1 MRDDRGEFMATG
13 SFAAGDYINH
23 RYQVVQRLGAGAMG
37 TVYLAEDLVRVQR
50 RVALKILKSET
61 LEDTEVWSKG
71 EYEALTRLR
80 HPNLARVHDFGRIS
94 DSNDFY
100 IVSEYIRGQ
109 DLFSATREMDEEELH
124 DVIAQICRALEYIH
138 TQGYVH
144 FDIKPDNILVT
155 RDRSVGSDDSSKVQ
169 WSPDAPKSSDKGS
182 GPPRVKL
189 IDFGLAEQLS
199 GTFDF
204 AIKGTLNYVAPEI
217 IQGRNPDKRA
227 DLFSLGVTLFQI
239 LTAKLPFVGEDGGTV
254 SRERTNWREDV
265 RRQLSSQPD
274 YMVDILVRLLEDQPE
289 RRFASAREII
299 QTLNAGAGRHYQIE
313 TAETQVSYLYCSRLV
328 GRRTELNRLKEE
340 AETIFQAAVYQQ
352 KDGGGKSSGDT
363 SVVSRI
369 LRDESRKRPPLALI
383 SGEIGIGKS
392 RLFEEFAHFLK
403 MREIPVHIGNSYET
417 AHDPYQPFREIIE
430 QMALSNGLESD
441 IFQKHKDAVTRLC
454 PKLRS
459 SDVDEEDE
467 TGFRPDK
474 ERLYFIDS
482 LASFIVEAAGVRP
495 CVINLNNLHWADEAS
510 VELLNHLVKTI
521 ADADSQLP
529 CDLPLMVFA
538 TMRSDESLPEGLRN
552 TLTELREDQRI
563 QEIQLRRFNRAQIAE
578 LMHHMLSVEEI
589 PRGFLDRLEERTSG
603 NPLFIVEILKVLQE
617 EGIIARDGD
626 SWKIRQGT
634 DLVRVEMPQGI
645 EAILL
650 RRVKVLEAPR
660 RAILQWMAVYDK
672 PVSIR
677 LLGRMPGVAETGL
690 RRSLSELENRGM
702 VMKVIDGGKPLF
714 TISQPKLREIVYE
727 DLTDVRRR
735 ELHGDLAEALVHEYE
750 GHEDEIL
757 EDLANH
763 YQLSDRA
770 GKALEYTIRAGDALR
785 KIFGHK
791 RAIDHYR
798 HALRQIEGAKEH
810 VRTWFE
816 LHEKIGDIAT
826 TAGDYETAQQ
836 SYELLL
842 DLEDSGELELRD
854 RARVLRKKGKLEEIQ
869 GEYAKALRGYKE
881 ASDLLSDA
889 ESDEDRSERV
899 RVHSCLA
906 WINVCLGQYEK
917 AMKISADA
925 LRFAEGLDEQ
935 SEHAMIFTTIGSA
948 NFFRGQLEAAIE
960 FHTRALEIRERLENA
975 PEIIIS
981 LNNLG
986 EAYMASGEYME
997 ALKHFNQACS
1007 AAEEVGD
1014 AFGRAMAQ
1022 HRLAEVHLRL
1032 GENEQS
1038 EQFLRDSLKLS
1049 RDYRMR
1055 FLTTRNHLLRGRLNK
1070 ELDQLSK
1077 AEGDLFRALGVF
1089 ARQGSRLNV
1098 AECLLEIAEIHSVR
1112 GDYEQ
1117 ALNLIQEAIGNAV
1130 ALNVAGLEARARLL
1144 GVRIERE
1151 AGAAEPAELL
1161 DKLKLI
1167 GRILEGTSNTE
1178 LLAAV
1183 QLEYAEIHVQGR
1195 NLDEARSCYRAA
1207 EDHLREIVERLP
1219 HRYRENYLSLH
1230 HVSGGGAV
1238 DGMVAVREVASEP
1251 EMHGELTS
1259 EHPKTQV
1266 VRKTDEGT
1274 RWLPPQ
1280 ERKLLRIATL
1290 LQDLGGEGNVRTLLP
1305 KVLNCMIQDTGSESG
1320 CLLMRKGDEV
1330 RVLGAFTKRGEPI
1343 KSPADIICLEA
1354 LELAWDSSE
1363 PILAPRVV
1371 DDPRIGK
1378 YEALYRSSVTSLAV
1392 LPMRIDSNQKAAV
1405 YLTNPQPD
1413 QLTVPLGG
1421 PVMLAYQNL
1430 VMLLVPQVIQAQRA
1444 STVR

>member
-1 MRDDRGEFMATG
+1 M
-13 SFAAGDYINH
+13 
-23 RYQVVQRLGAGAMG
+23 
-37 TVYLAEDLVRVQR
+37 YLAEDLVRIHR

-80 HPNLARVHDFGRIS
+80 HPNLARVYDFGRIRDS
-94 DSNDFY
+94 DDFY

-109 DLFSATREMDEEELH
+109 DLFTATREISEEELH

-155 RDRSVGSDDSSKVQ
+155 RDRSIGSDDSSKVQ
-169 WSPDAPKSSDKGS
+169 WNADAPKSSENGS

-227 DLFSLGVTLFQI
+227 DLYSLGVTLFQI
-239 LTAKLPFVGEDGGTV
+239 LTGKLPFVGDDGGTV

-265 RRQLSSQPD
+265 RQQVRSQPD
-274 YMVDILVRLLEDQPE
+274 YMVEILLRLLEDQPE
-289 RRFASAREII
+289 RRFSSAREII
-299 QTLNAGAGRHYQIE
+299 QALNAGAGRHYQIE

-328 GRRTELNRLKEE
+328 GRRTELNKLKEE
-340 AETIFQAAVYQQ
+340 AETIFQAPLQRI
-352 KDGGGKSSGDT
+352 KNGNRGRGDT
-363 SVVSRI
+363 SVVSRL
-369 LRDESRKRPPLALI
+369 LRDERRRRPPLFLI

-403 MREIPVHIGNSYET
+403 MREIPVHVGNSYET

-430 QMALSNGLESD
+430 QLALSVGLESD
-441 IFQKHKDAVTRLC
+441 VFKKHAAAVARLC

-459 SDVDEEDE
+459 SGTPVEDE

-482 LASFIVEAAGVRP
+482 LAGFIVEAAAARP
-495 CVINLNNLHWADEAS
+495 CVINLNNLHWVDDAS
-510 VELLNHLVKTI
+510 AELLAHLVKAVWN
-521 ADADSQLP
+521 ADAQLP
-529 CDLPLMVFA
+529 CELPLMLLA
-538 TMRSDESLPEGLRN
+538 TMRSDETLPEGLRE
-552 TLTELREDQRI
+552 TLNELREEQRT

-634 DLVRVEMPQGI
+634 DLARVEMPQGI

-650 RRVKVLEAPR
+650 RRVKVLETGR
-660 RAILQWMAVYDK
+660 RSILQWMAVYDK
-672 PVSIR
+672 PMLIKLIDR
-677 LLGRMPGVAETGL
+677 LPNVETTGL
-690 RRSLSELENRGM
+690 RRALSELENRGM

-727 DLTDVRRR
+727 DLSEARRR
-735 ELHGDLAEALVHEYE
+735 ELHGDLAEALSAEYA
-750 GHEDEIL
+750 GHDDEIL

-763 YQLSDRA
+763 YQNSDRP
-770 GKALEYTIRAGDALR
+770 GKALEYTIRAGDSLR
-785 KIFGHK
+785 KIFAHK

-798 HALRQIEGAKEH
+798 HALRQIEGSKEH
-810 VRTWFE
+810 FRTWFE
-816 LHEKIGDIAT
+816 THEKIGDIAT
-826 TAGDYETAQQ
+826 ISGDYESALT

-842 DLEDSGELELRD
+842 DCDNTDGLELRD

-869 GEYAKALRGYKE
+869 GDYAKALRGYKE
-881 ASDLLSDA
+881 ATEFLRDA

-899 RVHSCLA
+899 RVHSSLA
-906 WINVCLGQYEK
+906 WVHVCLGQYEK

-935 SEHAMIFTTIGSA
+935 SEHAMIFSTIGSA
-948 NFFRGQLEAAIE
+948 NFFKGQLEPAIE

-1007 AAEEVGD
+1007 AAEEIGD
-1014 AFGRAMAQ
+1014 AFGRAMAL

-1032 GENEQS
+1032 GDNE
-1038 EQFLRDSLKLS
+1038 EADRFMRDSLKLS

-1055 FLTTRNHLLRGRLNK
+1055 FLTTRNHLLRGRLHKNQ
-1070 ELDQLSK
+1070 DQLSK

-1098 AECLLEIAEIHSVR
+1098 AECLLEVAEIHALR
-1112 GDYEQ
+1112 GDYDQ

-1130 ALNVAGLEARARLL
+1130 ALNVAVLEARARLL

-1151 AGAAEPAELL
+1151 AGTADPDELL
-1161 DKLKLI
+1161 NKLRMV
-1167 GRILEGTSNTE
+1167 GRILEGTKNVE

-1183 QLEYAEIHVQGR
+1183 ELEYAEIHVQGR
-1195 NLDEARSCYRAA
+1195 NLEEARASYRAA
-1207 EDHLREIVERLP
+1207 EDLLREIVDRLP
-1219 HRYRENYLSLH
+1219 HKYRESYLLLH
-1230 HVSGGGAV
+1230 HVSGGTGG
-1238 DGMVAVREVASEP
+1238 DKVAVRETASEIEP
-1251 EMHGELTS
+1251 NPKEDGERGGTR
-1259 EHPKTQV
+1259 V
-1266 VRKTDEGT
+1266 VRSPNSDEP
-1274 RWLPPQ
+1274 RVVPPL
-1280 ERKLLRIATL
+1280 ERELLRVATL
-1290 LQDLGGEGNVRTLLP
+1290 LQDLGQGANVRSMLP
-1305 KVLNCMIQDTGSESG
+1305 KVINCMIQGTGSEIG
-1320 CLLMRKGDEV
+1320 CLLLRRGDEV
-1330 RVLGAFTKRGEPI
+1330 RILGAFGRRGQPVKNI
-1343 KSPADIICLEA
+1343 GDLVCLEA
-1354 LELAWDSSE
+1354 LELAWDTNE
-1363 PILAPRVV
+1363 AILAPRVV
-1371 DDPRIGK
+1371 DDPRIAGH
-1378 YEALYRSSVTSLAV
+1378 EVLYRNDITALAV
-1392 LPMRIDSNQKAAV
+1392 LPMRLDSSHRAAV
-1405 YLTNPQPD
+1405 YLTNSDPL
-1413 QLTVPLGG
+1413 QLVAPVGG
-1421 PVMLAYQNL
+1421 PILLAYQNL
-1430 VMLLVPQVIQAQRA
+1430 VSLILPRVVQPPRP
-1444 STVR
+1444 SSVR